1 MSTIPTVRP
10 VEIVAAALALM
21 VALPAIGD
29 PAQPQPPVPAPPI
42 GSPMESSGDAAQQ
55 AQARWESIQ
64 ERKAAL
70 TAELNRRYEDLQREA
85 AQEGIEPLPA
95 PPWPQEPRWL
105 SYDEMREL
113 MRKQGITMPPAPDF
127 ESQSATATEGGA
139 PAAAQG
145 PRPPAGTSP
154 IGPEALRAYFGVIE
168 QMSPQQQEACF
179 AVARWQAGVMA
190 SPPMP
195 PAALLVPG
203 GPFPPEPALQSGQPF
218 PRMMSPGH

>member
-1 MSTIPTVRP
+1 
-10 VEIVAAALALM
+10 M

-29 PAQPQPPVPAPPI
+29 SAQSQPPAPASPI
-42 GSPMESSGDAAQQ
+42 GSPAESAGNAAHE
-55 AQARWESIQ
+55 AQARWEAIQ

-105 SYDEMREL
+105 SYEEMREL
-113 MRKQGITMPPAPDF
+113 MRKQGVIMPPAPDF
-127 ESQSATATEGGA
+127 ESQPQAGAEVPA
-139 PAAAQG
+139 PAAAQS
-145 PRPPAGTSP
+145 TSSP
-154 IGPEALRAYFGVIE
+154 TAVDPQGPEALRTYFGIIE

-179 AVARWQAGVMA
+179 AVARWQAEVMA

-203 GPFPPEPALQSGQPF
+203 GPFPPESALQSGQPF